1 MSHSDHEHPNKDE
14 LVQMLITWLSLPTYR
29 EACRFLEAHLELL
42 TSRSYHILAQLTI
55 HTEEKEIVSEELV
68 RDMYDHLELLRD
80 AHTRSGTMEAIRE
93 IYIDRYGGF
102 VLDLPAWLAA
112 IQQQLADL
120 SQKERSDSIAA
131 EQESL
136 LRGAIVRAQGE
147 GNIAPETLAELRIEL
162 GNTLA
167 QNSHL
172 GRTQTSETIL
182 ETYQEALLVFTLPRY
197 PRRYAWIWYSL
208 GNIYCRFITIDP
220 RTSAEQAIACYEEA
234 LQVYTREDFSTYWA
248 TIHHNMGNAY
258 RERLAGERPAN
269 LERAIVCYEAAL
281 QVYTSDAF
289 PEQWAMTQH
298 NLGMVYRKRFAGDRR
313 ENLEHAIAHYEATL
327 QVYTR
332 KSFPINWA
340 MIQNSLGTVYCE
352 RIAGERKANQE
363 QAIAHYQDALQA
375 YTREDYPEQWATVQH
390 NLGNAYRDRICES
403 RKANLERAIACYR
416 VALQV
421 RTREFFPN
429 QWAMIQQ
436 SLGTAFSKRIA
447 GERKANQE
455 QAIAHYQ
462 NALQVY
468 TREDFPVEWASI
480 QHNLGIVYAERIA
493 GERKVNLEQA
503 ITHYQ
508 DALQIRTREG
518 FPGEWAMT
526 QNNLGNVYQARIGG
540 KRRVNLERAIT
551 CYEAALQVYTPKAF
565 PEQWAV
571 IQYNLGNIYSE
582 RIEEEHRTNQEKALV
597 YYKAALQVYTR
608 KAFPEQWA
616 MIQNSLGDTYQERI
630 AEEHR
635 GNLERAIAH
644 YKAALRIR
652 TRKAF
657 PEQWAITQHSL
668 GNAYRERITGEHRD
682 NLERAIAHHKAT
694 LQVYTREAFPI
705 DWAAVQHSLGNAHRE
720 RIVGER
726 RANLER
732 AITCYE
738 AALQVYTPKAFPIE
752 WAAIQHSLGVTY
764 SERIAGDH
772 YDNLEHAITCYQLA
786 LQVRTRE
793 AFPIDWAMT
802 QHSLG
807 NAYRERVA
815 GERRANLEQAIAYHE
830 AVLQVYTREAF
841 PIEWA
846 MTQNNL
852 GIAYCERIDGERRVN
867 LKRAVACYQ
876 AALQVRTREA
886 SPSSYRFTQLNRA
899 FAEAERENWETAHAA
914 YAEAQATEDVL
925 IRLGAGVVGYDAI
938 LREGHEAA
946 MRDGFILTRLGQV
959 EAAVIAME
967 RGRARGLAE
976 TLAIDTA
983 ASERITDKE
992 RRTRYEDARECF
1004 RQAQAVLYDQ
1014 SLRSLSED
1022 EQRGI
1027 TLERNDAYHKARETF
1042 DAITV
1047 EIQEAQDPS
1056 DFLDDALDAATILH
1070 VAEREGAGHA
1080 LVYLATT
1087 PWGGVAIAA
1096 LSANPDLHTPTR
1108 FAMQDLPSVTEALVD
1123 SLLQTLLDDQAE
1135 RVIGGYIHAQEGN
1148 GWSWFRRQWK
1158 SGKTIRQSI
1167 DALHMACTAE
1177 GKASTL
1183 CAAAQEMLHSSKL
1196 GRLIDQ
1202 PHDQLDRI
1210 DEAALANTLGHF
1222 FLCLELGHC
1231 LDVLAKVAMRS
1242 LVEWLQQQGA
1252 TSLTLI
1258 PCGALAAFP
1267 LANVPLFDG
1276 RTVSD
1281 VLPTSIALSVRSL
1294 LHRGETTGNRQGVYA
1309 VGDPHPTHQKL
1320 EWGEAEAHMLAKLA
1334 RNLGLAGAARVHEKG
1349 VRSWLAEILQ
1359 TGWVVDVSCHGKF
1372 DPDNFL
1378 WASLQLA
1385 RGKRLTLAE
1394 ILNHEVKLQGLR
1406 LLILSAC
1413 QTAVL
1418 DLRGAR
1424 NEVRSLA
1431 AAMIQAGARAVLAS
1445 LWSVDDKPT
1454 CLLIV
1459 RFAQEW
1465 FPEMRHEPPAAA
1477 LARAQ
1482 RWLRTVTYRELLQW
1496 QATSLPILTEEER
1509 QKAGSAK
1516 PESDPWTK
1524 EKFVPIDTVELV
1536 AVRGSGDRYDIG
1548 EAMSRVQTEA
1558 KEQDNPDACPYVD
1571 PIYWAGFQIIGW

>member
-462 NALQVY
+462 
-468 TREDFPVEWASI
+468 
-480 QHNLGIVYAERIA
+480 
-493 GERKVNLEQA
+493 
-503 ITHYQ
+503 
-508 DALQIRTREG
+508 DALQIYTREG

-608 KAFPEQWA
+608 KAFP
-616 MIQNSLGDTYQERI
+616 
-630 AEEHR
+630 
-635 GNLERAIAH
+635 
-644 YKAALRIR
+644 
-652 TRKAF
+652 
-657 PEQWAITQHSL
+657 
-668 GNAYRERITGEHRD
+668 
-682 NLERAIAHHKAT
+682 
-694 LQVYTREAFPI
+694 
-705 DWAAVQHSLGNAHRE
+705 
-720 RIVGER
+720 
-726 RANLER
+726 
-732 AITCYE
+732 
-738 AALQVYTPKAFPIE
+738 IE

-786 LQVRTRE
+786 LQVRTREAFPIDWAMTQHSLGNAYRERIQEGRKNNLERAIACYQAALQVYTRE